1 MKSDFDI
8 LPAWMK
14 ADGFSWDEIMD
25 ELRAENPI
33 APPFNSLYQA
43 RLQTTDTTPT
53 GFSNGKLWYNSV
65 FVNTDFYFLNSL
77 LTT

>member
-33 APPFNSLYQA
+33 APPSTHYIKPGCKPRTRPQ
-43 RLQTTDTTPT
+43 Q
-53 GFSNGKLWYNSV
+53 V
-65 FVNTDFYFLNSL
+65 FPMESCGTIVFL
-77 LTT
+77 